1 MTEETR
7 KIIDDDW
14 KRRAQA
20 EKEALAD
27 KYRAKP
33 GDAGAAPTDHP
44 GFVMLVQ
51 QIATQAL
58 FHLGLV
64 QDGSGM
70 ERPVDFEHAT
80 ATIQQLEALEA
91 KTKGNLTSEEEAVLR
106 DTLQDVRLAFVEV
119 SRRSGAPQEPA
130 PPPA

>member
-1 MTEETR
+1 MTEETE
-7 KIIDDDW
+7 KTVDDDW

-27 KYRAKP
+27 NYRAKP
-33 GDAGAAPTDHP
+33 VDAGAAPIDHP
-44 GFVMLVQ
+44 GFTMLVQ

-80 ATIQQLEALEA
+80 AAIQQLEALEA
-91 KTKGNLTSEEEAVLR
+91 KTKGNLTPEEEAVLR